1 MIYYSTWFLETV
13 FSRLTLTFKLV
24 VTTLL
29 TNKLNKKVINIH
41 TCVFVCVCTYIK
53 DPNTLHDLL
62 IHIFL
67 RLRPVDLDGVTPQ
80 LESSC
85 GTQQHHVTVT

>member
-24 VTTLL
+24 DTTLL
-29 TNKLNKKVINIH
+29 TNKLN
-41 TCVFVCVCTYIK
+41 TCVFVYVCTYIK
-53 DPNTLHDLL
+53 DTNTLHDLL